1 VKLIACLA
9 FYDEPIPFLERH
21 VRSVARVADE
31 LVAFDGAWHGHPD
44 GKPHSPVEQAL
55 TIKTTA
61 LAAGLPCIYYSPQR
75 TWLSQVEKRDAL
87 MRYASGRCAKNDW
100 LLVIDGDEHVH
111 GCDNASLRWLLEHTD
126 YDVATVNTTR
136 THGQRLIEGSTPMRR
151 LYRAPVTV
159 ERAHNGYRRDG
170 QWLNGDSAYVRLA
183 RAADATPHLHL
194 HHEHMNRGDE
204 RNGARLAY
212 RMERRREQ
220 SETWV

>member
-44 GKPHSPVEQAL
+44 GKPHSPAEQAL
-55 TIKTTA
+55 TIKTVA

-75 TWLSQVEKRDAL
+75 IWESQVEKRDAL
-87 MRYASGRCAKNDW
+87 MRYASARGDW
-100 LLVIDGDEHVH
+100 LLVIDGDEYVH
-111 GCDNASLRWLLEHTD
+111 GCDNASLRWLLDHTD
-126 YDVATVNTTR
+126 YDVATVNHTITTAAKPSASP
-136 THGQRLIEGSTPMRR
+136 IRR

-170 QWLNGDSAYVRLA
+170 HWLNGDSAYVRLA
-183 RAADATPHLHL
+183 RAADASMHLHL
-194 HHEHMNRGDE
+194 HHEHTNRGDD
-204 RNGARLAY
+204 RNAARLQY
-212 RMERRREQ
+212 RMQRRRER
-220 SETWV
+220 SESWA